1 MSRPHRCRRRHLTAS
16 GPATARSGGREFY
29 VVSVQ
34 RNPDSE
40 EPEAPST
47 EYRIE
52 HRDRVVAVVIERPEI
67 TLRVAPV
74 TRRTI
79 PWAVPTTGRRRTA
92 PATRGRRPVPER
104 RRRSGRRPTIPA
116 ESMLSRWRRR
126 TVVGCAE
133 AVRRIPGAAHL
144 RATPLVRT
152 PGCVRRRSTGSA
164 RSAGSTRPAG
174 SMPWSPRSTGSARP
188 ARPRPARPRTARS
201 TGSTRSRTTRPARSA
216 GPRPVGEGPMPSGS
230 WLQRRGIGGLDAHRQ
245 CRNADACGNRRTCH
259 ALHIHTC

>member
-1 MSRPHRCRRRHLTAS
+1 MDASFSGAGMSRPYRCRRRHLTAA

-40 EPEAPST
+40 EPEAPSA

-104 RRRSGRRPTIPA
+104 RRCSGRRPTIPA

-164 RSAGSTRPAG
+164 RSAGSTR
-174 SMPWSPRSTGSARP
+174 
-188 ARPRPARPRTARS
+188 
-201 TGSTRSRTTRPARSA
+201 SRTTRPARSA

>member
-1 MSRPHRCRRRHLTAS
+1 
-16 GPATARSGGREFY
+16 
-29 VVSVQ
+29 
-34 RNPDSE
+34 
-40 EPEAPST
+40 
-47 EYRIE
+47 
-52 HRDRVVAVVIERPEI
+52 
-67 TLRVAPV
+67 
-74 TRRTI
+74 
-79 PWAVPTTGRRRTA
+79 
-92 PATRGRRPVPER
+92 
-104 RRRSGRRPTIPA
+104 
-116 ESMLSRWRRR
+116 MLSRWRRR

-144 RATPLVRT
+144 RATPIVRT

-174 SMPWSPRSTGSARP
+174 SMPWSPRFSRPAGSRPAGSMPWSPRSTGSARP
-188 ARPRPARPRTARS
+188 ARSRAAGSTGSAWPRSRSWTARPARPVTTRAARPRTARPRSTRPRTARS